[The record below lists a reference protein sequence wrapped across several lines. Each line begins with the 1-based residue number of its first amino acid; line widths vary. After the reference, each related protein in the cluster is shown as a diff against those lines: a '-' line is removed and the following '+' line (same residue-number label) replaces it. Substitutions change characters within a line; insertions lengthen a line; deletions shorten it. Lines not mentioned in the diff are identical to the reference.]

1 MKINRIFIIII
12 IAYIGGFLTVIP
24 IANGLAWLRAKYI
37 DNEVL
42 KAYTIT
48 ASDMI
53 DLQDAY
59 IDMKA
64 LSDYQ
69 ESFIDSLQAIIVYYK
84 SVSETKHGGAV
95 VPSKEDR

>member
-1 MKINRIFIIII
+1 MKQYILIAL

-59 IDMKA
+59 IDKVE
-64 LSDYQ
+64 LVNYQ
-69 ESFIDSLQAIIVYYK
+69 ASLLERCKPEPEDSMEGRQ
-84 SVSETKHGGAV
+84 
-95 VPSKEDR
+95 